1 MELRHLRYF
10 VAVAEEGSL
19 TYAAERRL
27 HTAQPSLSRQMRDLE
42 LEIGAQLFQRGARGI
57 VLTAAGRI
65 FYDQARI
72 ILLQVEVASE
82 AARKADQPGK
92 QVLVIGF
99 LAGQELVWLPEVL
112 RIVREEAPGVE
123 VMISNRSSPEL
134 ALALAQGKVD
144 LAFLRR
150 EPLTPGLAF
159 IPLVKEPLIAL
170 LPARHSLARDKV
182 IRPQALSYETYI
194 NSTSVAPVV
203 ASAIDGY
210 TTKTR
215 ASLQPEFSTE
225 TIAAAVSLIASTGGF
240 TLCPS
245 YGKTLLTPNV
255 VARPLEGKPPMIEVV
270 MGYNK
275 SNTPAPV
282 KRFLGRAEEL
292 AYVVSKKRPNLNYLR
307 D

>member
-10 VAVAEEGSL
+10 VAVAEEGSV

-42 LEIGAQLFQRGARGI
+42 LEIGAQLFQRDARGV

-72 ILLQVEVASE
+72 ILLQVEVARE

-112 RIVREEAPGVE
+112 RIVREEAPGIE
-123 VMISNRSSPEL
+123 VIISNRSSPEL

-170 LPARHSLARDKV
+170 LPARNFLARDKV

-194 NSTSVAPVV
+194 NSTRVAPVV

-215 ASLQPEFSTE
+215 ASLEPAFSTE

-245 YGKTLLTPNV
+245 YGKALLTPNV
-255 VARPLEGKPPMIEVV
+255 VARPLQGQPPMIEVV

-275 SNTPAPV
+275 SNTPAAV
-282 KRFLGRAEEL
+282 KRFLARADEL
-292 AYVVSKKRPNLNYLR
+292 AYAVSKKRPN
-307 D
+307 